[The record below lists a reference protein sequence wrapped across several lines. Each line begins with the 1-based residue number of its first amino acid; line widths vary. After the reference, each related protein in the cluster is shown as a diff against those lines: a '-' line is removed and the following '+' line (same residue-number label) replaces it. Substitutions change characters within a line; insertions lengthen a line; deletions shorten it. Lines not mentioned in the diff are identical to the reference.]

1 MRGLA
6 VAAAV
11 AGGAC
16 VEPFRG
22 SNIQIDFSSATHV
35 AGTPG
40 GSLLPNQPPAGTY
53 YTLYG
58 ADQVRAADGTVSQ
71 VFLFE
76 IQRFEVRP
84 LVDINSPCYIDRAGT
99 PYPGLHATQFF
110 AKTAADA
117 GIADPLAPPAG
128 ADPEVVS
135 RVLTAQARA
144 QRIAA
149 LTTYKVVTSAS
160 DARYPALAATCV
172 DDDASA
178 PAAEIPAP
186 TCTGPLANTRRLA
199 LCEAFWAGHP
209 DHFEGTDRVL
219 TSPLS
224 GTFFGPVTGINPIT
238 SAPTGGTSMYVD
250 EVADLDA
257 YAINWQFKDLDGVAG
272 PDYPAT
278 FADADKSAVGYPYM
292 TGLPE
297 ARTRGVINVRLRN
310 AVDPAIAAEMAIFPG
325 LGTDDVQF

>member
-1 MRGLA
+1 VRGLA

-99 PYPGLHATQFF
+99 PYPGIHATQFF

-160 DARYPALAATCV
+160 DARYPRWPRP
-172 DDDASA
+172 ASTTTPARPRPRSRRRPA
-178 PAAEIPAP
+178 PARSPTPAAWP
-186 TCTGPLANTRRLA
+186 CARRSGPA
-199 LCEAFWAGHP
+199 
-209 DHFEGTDRVL
+209 
-219 TSPLS
+219 
-224 GTFFGPVTGINPIT
+224 IPIT
-238 SAPTGGTSMYVD
+238 SRAPIGS
-250 EVADLDA
+250 
-257 YAINWQFKDLDGVAG
+257 
-272 PDYPAT
+272 
-278 FADADKSAVGYPYM
+278 
-292 TGLPE
+292 
-297 ARTRGVINVRLRN
+297 
-310 AVDPAIAAEMAIFPG
+310 
-325 LGTDDVQF
+325 